1 MGGSAS
7 FQKIV
12 ELEKTLE
19 ATYLM
24 NEDKKG
30 GLKGVYDQIS
40 ENLKDLKS
48 YINQDL
54 QKEQKT
60 VEIIKSNN

>member
-1 MGGSAS
+1 MGGSPS
-7 FQKIV
+7 FQKLV

-30 GLKGVYDQIS
+30 LKNVFETICLTLTD
-40 ENLKDLKS
+40 LKDFIK
-48 YINQDL
+48 QDL

-60 VEIIKSNN
+60 IEIINSNN